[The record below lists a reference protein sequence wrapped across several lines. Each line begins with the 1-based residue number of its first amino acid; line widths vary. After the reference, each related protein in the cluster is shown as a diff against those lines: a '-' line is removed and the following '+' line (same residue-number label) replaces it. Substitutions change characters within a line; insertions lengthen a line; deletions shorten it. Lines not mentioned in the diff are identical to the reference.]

1 MLCRRDT
8 GLPVHSA
15 MLWSL
20 TELRATSLA
29 SATIT
34 QALRSVMVFHIV
46 LDQLGVSLL
55 ERMEQGQLLTLAEV
69 ESLAAKCQR
78 SLEDLCDETPR
89 KVVALRKYAAQDGVD
104 PLTAGIRLRYIRA
117 YLDWLVKDRLLR
129 MGPSHRFFA
138 GLQVIATAVL
148 EAIDARTPEASRRN
162 TLGDREGV
170 SPEVLARILDVI
182 QPDSP
187 NNPWKNKHAR
197 LRNYLLVRWLLSLG
211 NRRGEIL
218 TIKISDINFQSNEV
232 LVARRA
238 DDPEDPRRNQ
248 PRAKTNDRLL
258 ALDPDLVELT
268 RRYIMTERRAV
279 KGARRHEFL
288 WVANGTGAPLSL
300 SGFHKLFITLRE
312 KCPDLPD
319 SLSAHVLRHTW
330 NDVFSAQ
337 MDAAGVPE
345 AEEQKMRTRLMG
357 WSDTSSMAS
366 VYTRRHIKT
375 KAREASLAMQSKL
388 RLGASDDDNVF

>member
-29 SATIT
+29 SATIL

-89 KVVALRKYAAQDGVD
+89 KVVALRKDAAQDGVD

-388 RLGASDDDNVF
+388 RLGESDDDNVF

>member
-8 GLPVHSA
+8 GLPVHGA
-15 MLWSL
+15 LLWSL

-29 SATIT
+29 SATIL

-46 LDQLGVSLL
+46 LDQLGVPLP

-78 SLEDLCDETPR
+78 SLDDLCDETPR
-89 KVVALRKYAAQDGVD
+89 KVVALRKDTSPEGVD

-117 YLDWLVKDRLLR
+117 YLDWLVKERLLR

-138 GLQVIATAVL
+138 GLQVVATAVL
-148 EAIDARTPEASRRN
+148 EAIDARTPEASNRN

-170 SPEVLARILDVI
+170 SPEVLTRILDVI
-182 QPDSP
+182 KPDSP

-218 TIKISDINFQSNEV
+218 TLKISDINFQTNEV

-238 DDPEDPRRNQ
+238 DDPADPRRNQ

-268 RRYIMTERRAV
+268 RRYIMTERRAI
-279 KGARRHEFL
+279 KGARKHEFL

-330 NDVFSAQ
+330 NDIFSAQ
-337 MDAAGVPE
+337 MDAAGVSE

-357 WSDTSSMAS
+357 WSDTSLMAS

-388 RLGASDDDNVF
+388 RLGESDDDNVF

>member
-15 MLWSL
+15 LLWSL

-29 SATIT
+29 SATIL

-46 LDQLGVSLL
+46 LDQLGVSLP
-55 ERMEQGQLLTLAEV
+55 ERMDQGQLLTLAEV

-89 KVVALRKYAAQDGVD
+89 KVIALRKEASPEGVD

-117 YLDWLVKDRLLR
+117 YLDWLVKERLLR

-148 EAIDARTPEASRRN
+148 EAIDARTPEASNRN

-170 SPEVLARILDVI
+170 SPEVLTRILDVI
-182 QPDSP
+182 KPDSP
-187 NNPWKNKHAR
+187 SNPWKNKHAR

-218 TIKISDINFQSNEV
+218 TLKISDINFQTNEV

-238 DDPEDPRRNQ
+238 DDPADPRRNQ

-268 RRYIMTERRAV
+268 RRYIMTERRAI
-279 KGARRHEFL
+279 KGARKHEFL

-337 MDAAGVPE
+337 MDAAGVSE

-357 WSDTSSMAS
+357 WSDTSAMAS

-388 RLGASDDDNVF
+388 RLGESDDDNVF

>member
-29 SATIT
+29 SATIL

-46 LDQLGVSLL
+46 LDQLGVSLP

-89 KVVALRKYAAQDGVD
+89 KVVALRKGAAQEGVD

-117 YLDWLVKDRLLR
+117 YLDWLVKERLLR

-148 EAIDARTPEASRRN
+148 EALDARTPEASSRN

-218 TIKISDINFQSNEV
+218 TIKISDINFQTNEV

-268 RRYIMTERRAV
+268 RRYIMTERRDI

-319 SLSAHVLRHTW
+319 SLSAHVMRHTW

-366 VYTRRHIKT
+366 VYTRRHIRT

-388 RLGASDDDNVF
+388 RLGESDADNVF

>member
-15 MLWSL
+15 LLWAL

-29 SATIT
+29 SATIL

-46 LDQLGVSLL
+46 LDQLGVSLPT
-55 ERMEQGQLLTLAEV
+55 RMEQGQLLTLAEV
-69 ESLAAKCQR
+69 EGLAAKCQR

-89 KVVALRKYAAQDGVD
+89 RVVALRPGTTQEGVD

-117 YLDWLVKDRLLR
+117 YLDWLVKERLLR
-129 MGPSHRFFA
+129 MGPSHPFFA
-138 GLQVIATAVL
+138 GLQVIATAVR
-148 EAIDARTPEASRRN
+148 EAIDARTPEASSRN

-170 SPEVLARILDVI
+170 SPEVLSRILEVI
-182 QPDSP
+182 KPDSP
-187 NNPWKNKHAR
+187 DNPWKNKHAR

-218 TIKISDINFQSNEV
+218 TLKISDINFQANEV

-268 RRYIMTERRAV
+268 RRYIMSERRAI
-279 KGARRHEFL
+279 KAARKHEFL
-288 WVANGTGAPLSL
+288 WVANGTGAPLSI

-337 MDAAGVPE
+337 MDAAGVSE

-388 RLGASDDDNVF
+388 RLGASDADNEI